1 MWMRPRNSV
10 YESPENDARMAS
22 CPSFETCDAPICPL
36 DALSDFRVVRPGDSK
51 CKARKTSR
59 LRLGGTLPR
68 KGLTAREWASTI
80 QFYGSWENYAKA
92 KLESMCLG
100 RSPMQTDMNGV
111 RELGAEGIRYRRT
124 AKEIESVL
132 SRFKPEP
139 SQEIKEM
146 LENDVEGYH
155 KTLKLIARARVIKAR
170 KEAPR

>member
-1 MWMRPRNSV
+1 
-10 YESPENDARMAS
+10 
-22 CPSFETCDAPICPL
+22 
-36 DALSDFRVVRPGDSK
+36 
-51 CKARKTSR
+51 
-59 LRLGGTLPR
+59 
-68 KGLTAREWASTI
+68 
-80 QFYGSWENYAKA
+80 
-92 KLESMCLG
+92 
-100 RSPMQTDMNGV
+100 MQTDMNGV
-111 RELGAEGIRYRRT
+111 RELGAEEIRYRRT